1 MSHMPFIVP
10 ESSSLFMDAYAL
22 EGDRWIFGSFW
33 ASETVLQEFFARLT
47 LANHEFGLRSFTTV
61 DANGNLH
68 KRINVG
74 DAAKLSKITAKT
86 PSSTIVGS
94 LCNVWIFD
102 PALQK
107 PDRSNG
113 ECYVLTDKN
122 VDSDILA
129 IRIWGAVKDLSALPL
144 LDHWK
149 DRILKALYTNEWI
162 IPLNGFGVGGFRVS
176 LPAATF
182 EELVSEGIRTGSLP
196 IQPSK
201 IDSVVSAIEQA
212 TLW

>member
-1 MSHMPFIVP
+1 MSHVPFIVP

-22 EGDRWIFGSFW
+22 EGERWIFGSFW

-47 LANHEFGLRSFTTV
+47 LPSHEFGLRSFTTI

-68 KRINVG
+68 KRIHVG
-74 DAAKLSKITAKT
+74 DAARLSKISAKT

-107 PDRSNG
+107 PDRSSG
-113 ECYVLTDKN
+113 ECYVLTDKDVGAN
-122 VDSDILA
+122 ALA

-149 DRILKALYTNEWI
+149 DNMLKALHTNDWI
-162 IPLNGFGVGGFRVS
+162 IPLDGFGVGGFRVS
-176 LPAATF
+176 LPAEPF
-182 EELVSEGIRTGSLP
+182 EELVSEGIRAGYLP
-196 IQPSK
+196 IQPPLLEPVV
-201 IDSVVSAIEQA
+201 SVVEQA